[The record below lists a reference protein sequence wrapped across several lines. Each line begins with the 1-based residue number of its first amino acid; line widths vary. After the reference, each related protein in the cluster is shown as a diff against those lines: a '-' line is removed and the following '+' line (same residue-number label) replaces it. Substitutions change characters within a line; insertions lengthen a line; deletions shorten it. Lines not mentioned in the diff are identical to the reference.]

1 MSGNL
6 NQCSKKCRW
15 PAGLCLFGA
24 LLFSQATGEELRV
37 EVDVNNRPALRW
49 MVEGSRFFRLEFAQ
63 TFPATNWSFVPV
75 SGLNLLAATN
85 DILAQDSQLPGA
97 ARFYRLRSVGVLSN
111 NVVHTVVDAAGSG
124 DHTTVTGAVA
134 SLPPEGGVVLLGPGA
149 YAGGWTIPSRVT
161 LRGAGGGQTKIL
173 APVWSGTGARTEAVT
188 VAGDDVVIEGLE
200 VDGQRVSQP
209 AAADSNGLITVTGTR
224 VIIRNC
230 RLVNAINHGVS
241 LLAAATDAVVEHC
254 EIYNTATNNLPA
266 GTEGALQVGVRC
278 QGAVRPVLRYNLV
291 RGWGQGM
298 MLASGV
304 TNGIV
309 TGNEFTDFG
318 QGITT
323 TGLCSGIL
331 IQSNSF
337 PRLSSNAVA
346 INATGGDAH
355 QIIGNV
361 ILATNFA
368 VGIQLEAGTNH
379 LVSSNT
385 VTMPGQ
391 HLLVRSADNRIEG
404 NRLEKTGPPDTGMVR
419 IESPAAVRNIAVN
432 NILIGFNADSIAFHI
447 VGDAAAT
454 TATNN
459 LVLRALPAFLLAG
472 AGPGNVVTTLAP
484 SASQVFVGPLGT
496 DGTVLGQPPGVR
508 LESGALTIVSTN
520 LDYAMTLLPEG
531 GGTVTVDDGVYDGAF
546 ELPRNTVVRGQGMG
560 RTVIRALLDGAGQ
573 VFRVVGTNVLI
584 EAMTVDGRRSAY
596 SVLPAEVLGV
606 NGVISVAGADVTVR
620 NCVVRDAPNNGVF
633 VDVSVPGFLIENCV
647 VENSAT
653 NNVPQGTPGGH
664 GYGIFCAGSASP
676 VIRSNVV
683 RGWAQGVGLWPG
695 VTNGLVENN
704 QIVNNFGFID
714 AAHTT
719 HRSACEDYGA
729 GVVPHGWNL
738 WRSNLVDGSTA
749 SCLEIAQGV
758 TASRFVGNTLRRPGQ
773 ISDYGNHVD
782 VTGGSGQTNRD
793 VVIEGNLFI
802 SDGLRV
808 DTCAVNGLAY
818 NTVFSNNT
826 FMGFTNAGN
835 SLGLIFIG
843 ATGGVRGT
851 VIVSNSF
858 TSCRFGVRVNGD
870 ATDFLVRGNT
880 FTDVRQSDAVIWADS
895 TGTGRIEDNLITGTQ
910 SVVGILLSDTANAG
924 HAATIVSGNHVTLP
938 ASSVFCLTSNN
949 VITNNVFNE
958 TITDSPG
965 TILMT
970 GSNVLR
976 NLVAG
981 NTINTLSP
989 WAIRLSTGA
998 NFNTITNNI
1007 LSSAT
1012 LRIDESAGTNNVVTE
1027 N

>member
-1 MSGNL
+1 ML
-6 NQCSKKCRW
+6 RRW
-15 PAGLCLFGA
+15 TVGFCLWVAIILGPAD
-24 LLFSQATGEELRV
+24 GEELRIQL
-37 EVDVNNRPALRW
+37 DTNNRPALRW
-49 MVEGSRFFRLEFAQ
+49 TVEGDRFFRLEFAE
-63 TFPATNWSFVPV
+63 TFPATNWTFAPGT
-75 SGLNLLAATN
+75 GLNSLATN
-85 DILAQDSQLPGA
+85 NEILGQNFQLSVM
-97 ARFYRLRSVGVLSN
+97 ARFYRLRSIGVLSN

-124 DHTTVTGAVA
+124 DHATIAAALA
-134 SLPPEGGVVLLGPGA
+134 SLPPEGGVVVMRAGT
-149 YAGGWTIPSRVT
+149 YAGGLTIPSRVT
-161 LRGAGGGQTKIL
+161 LRGEGAGQTRIL
-173 APVWSGTGARTEAVT
+173 APFWSGTGARTEAVT

-200 VDGQRVSQP
+200 VDGQRASQP
-209 AAADSNGLITVTGTR
+209 AVVDLNGLITVTGAR
-224 VIIRNC
+224 AAIRNC

-241 LLAAATDAVVEHC
+241 LLAAASDAVVENC
-254 EIYNTATNNLPA
+254 EILNTATNNLAA
-266 GTEGALQVGVRC
+266 GAEGAQQAGVRC
-278 QGAVRPVLRYNLV
+278 QDAVRPVLRNNLV
-291 RGWGQGM
+291 RGWGLGM
-298 MLASGV
+298 VLASGV

-309 TGNEFTDFG
+309 IGNEFTDFG

-346 INATGGDAH
+346 IYAAGGDAH
-355 QIIGNV
+355 QILGNV

-368 VGIQLEAGTNH
+368 VGIQLEAGTNQ
-379 LVSSNT
+379 LVSSNM

-459 LVLRALPAFLLAG
+459 LILRATPSFLLGG
-472 AGPGNVVTTLAP
+472 AGPGNFVTTLMP

-520 LDYAMTLLPEG
+520 LAYAMTLLPEG

-560 RTVIRALLDGAGQ
+560 RTVIRALLDGVGQ
-573 VFRVVGTNVLI
+573 VFRAVGSNVLI

-596 SVLPAEVLGV
+596 SVLPSAVIGV

-793 VVIEGNLFI
+793 VVIEGNTII

-826 FMGFTNAGN
+826 FTGFTNAGN
-835 SLGLIFIG
+835 SVGLILLG
-843 ATGGVRGT
+843 ATVGVRGT
-851 VIVSNSF
+851 VIVSNTF
-858 TSCRFGVRVNGD
+858 NGCRFGVRVNGD
-870 ATDFLVRGNT
+870 ATDFLVRGNI
-880 FTDVRQSDAVIWADS
+880 FTDVRQSDAAIWADS

-910 SVVGILLSDTANAG
+910 AMVGILLSDTANAG
-924 HAATIVSGNHVTLP
+924 HAGTIVSGNHVTLP
-938 ASSVFCLTSNN
+938 ASSLFCLTSNN

-958 TITDSPG
+958 TIADGPG

-970 GSNVLR
+970 GSNVLG

-1012 LRIDESAGTNNVVTE
+1012 VRIDESAGTNNVVTG